1 MALKEKYQE
10 MYGEG
15 QNFSENV
22 NKNVY
27 NHRNNMNDYTNAD
40 FDNMNGNMN
49 RNMNGNMNSNMNRNM
64 NGNMNR
70 NMNGNMNDN
79 MNDNVPQTS
88 YVFNLFVVFILA
100 AFIGA
105 IVYFKDT
112 LIKYYND
119 MQTKPSVNTELKQL
133 NKSIKEEQ
141 KLREQKEKEA
151 EKEKK
156 IKKGGVN
163 QLVQKMNYKSNQ
175 IAKDDGYCY
184 IGYDKG
190 MRNCGEIYESQI
202 CMSGE
207 IFPSLE
213 MCMFPKLRS

>member
-1 MALKEKYQE
+1 MALKEKYEE

-15 QNFSENV
+15 QNFSDNV

-27 NHRNNMNDYTNAD
+27 NHRNGMNDYTNDD
-40 FDNMNGNMN
+40 FNNNMNNN
-49 RNMNGNMNSNMNRNM
+49 RNDNRND
-64 NGNMNR
+64 NT
-70 NMNGNMNDN
+70 NDN
-79 MNDNVPQTS
+79 SKFETLPEKTS
-88 YVFNLFVVFILA
+88 YIFNLFIVLILA

-112 LIKYYND
+112 LIKYYNE
-119 MQTKPSVNTELKQL
+119 MTQIKPSVNTELKQL
-133 NKSIKEEQ
+133 NKSIKEE
-141 KLREQKEKEA
+141 KELREKKEKDVK
-151 EKEKK
+151 KEKN
-156 IKKGGVN
+156 ISKGGIN
-163 QLVQKMNYKSNQ
+163 QLVNKINSNQ

-184 IGYDKG
+184 IGYDNG

>member
-15 QNFSENV
+15 QNFSENI

-27 NHRNNMNDYTNAD
+27 NYRNNMNDYTNAD
-40 FDNMNGNMN
+40 FNNMNNRNNANMNNANMNIRNMNDNMN
-49 RNMNGNMNSNMNRNM
+49 RNMNIRNMNNANMNDSNMNYNT
-64 NGNMNR
+64 
-70 NMNGNMNDN
+70 
-79 MNDNVPQTS
+79 VPQTS
-88 YVFNLFVVFILA
+88 YIFNLFVVFILA

-119 MQTKPSVNTELKQL
+119 KMQTKPSVNTELKQL

-175 IAKDDGYCY
+175 IAKD
-184 IGYDKG
+184 
-190 MRNCGEIYESQI
+190 
-202 CMSGE
+202 
-207 IFPSLE
+207 
-213 MCMFPKLRS
+213 

>member
-1 MALKEKYQE
+1 MALKEKYEE

-15 QNFSENV
+15 QNFSDNV

-27 NHRNNMNDYTNAD
+27 NHRNGMNDYTNDD
-40 FDNMNGNMN
+40 FNNNTNNN
-49 RNMNGNMNSNMNRNM
+49 RNNNRN
-64 NGNMNR
+64 NNLNYNTNNNR
-70 NMNGNMNDN
+70 NDNTNDN
-79 MNDNVPQTS
+79 SKFETLPEKTS
-88 YVFNLFVVFILA
+88 YIFNLFIVLILA

-112 LIKYYND
+112 LIKYYNE
-119 MQTKPSVNTELKQL
+119 MTQIKPSVNTELKQL
-133 NKSIKEEQ
+133 NKSIKEE
-141 KLREQKEKEA
+141 KELREKKEKDVK
-151 EKEKK
+151 KEKN
-156 IKKGGVN
+156 ISKGGIN
-163 QLVQKMNYKSNQ
+163 QLVNKINSNQ

-184 IGYDKG
+184 IGYDNG

>member
-1 MALKEKYQE
+1 MALKEKYEE

-15 QNFSENV
+15 QNFSDNV

-27 NHRNNMNDYTNAD
+27 NHRNNMNDYTNDD
-40 FDNMNGNMN
+40 FNN
-49 RNMNGNMNSNMNRNM
+49 RNNNINNNRN
-64 NGNMNR
+64 NNR
-70 NMNGNMNDN
+70 NENRNDN
-79 MNDNVPQTS
+79 RNETPNFETLPEKTS
-88 YVFNLFVVFILA
+88 YIFNLFIVFILA
-100 AFIGA
+100 AFIGS

-112 LIKYYND
+112 LIQYYNE
-119 MQTKPSVNTELKQL
+119 MTKTKPSVNTELKQL
-133 NKSIKEEQ
+133 NKSIKEE
-141 KLREQKEKEA
+141 KELREKKEKA
-151 EKEKK
+151 TKKEKN
-156 IKKGGVN
+156 ISKGGIN
-163 QLVQKMNYKSNQ
+163 QLVNKINYKSNQ

-202 CMSGE
+202 YMSGE